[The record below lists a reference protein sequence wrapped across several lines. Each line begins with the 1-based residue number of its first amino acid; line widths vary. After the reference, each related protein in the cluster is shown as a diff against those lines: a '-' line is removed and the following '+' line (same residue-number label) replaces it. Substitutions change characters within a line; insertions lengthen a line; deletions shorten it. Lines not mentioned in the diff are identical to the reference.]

1 MFAHDL
7 ISDAIPPLKTL
18 DTVQKALD
26 RMAEF
31 RVYHLP
37 IVNDKQI
44 LGLISENDLIEV
56 SDYNAEIG
64 SLSLTLRNYWVLEE
78 QHVYDVIRLV
88 NELKLSVVPVL
99 DHQKNYLGLISLG
112 TLTEY
117 FATLTSIR
125 EPGSIIVLEI
135 GNRDNSL
142 AHVAQIVESENA
154 QILSSYVKSFP
165 DSMKLELTL
174 KLNRT
179 EVSGIIASFLRYNY
193 VVKATFNDAKS
204 DEGSLDRYDQLMNY
218 LDIVFPS

>member
-1 MFAHDL
+1 MLARDL
-7 ISDAIPPLKTL
+7 ISDAIPPLRTS

-37 IVNDKQI
+37 VVNEKQI
-44 LGLISENDLIEV
+44 LGLVSENDLIEV
-56 SDYNAEIG
+56 TDYSTPIG
-64 SLSLTLRNYWVLEE
+64 SLSLNLRNYCVFEE

-88 NELKLSVVPVL
+88 NELHLSTVPVL
-99 DHQKNYLGLISLG
+99 DHQKNYLGLVSLT

-117 FATLTSIR
+117 FATLTSIHD
-125 EPGSIIVLEI
+125 PGSIVVLEI
-135 GNRDNSL
+135 SNRDNSL

-179 EVSGIIASFLRYNY
+179 EVSAIIASFLRYDY

-204 DEGSLDRYDQLMNY
+204 DEGTQDRYDQLMNY
-218 LDIVFPS
+218 LDI